1 MSDEKSYI
9 NFTPPDVDF
18 PEFMEDALEEI
29 GLEFSMMLNRATDGT
44 AEWSIQLNKKR
55 YAQGVPLTEV
65 LRLMND
71 VGEQLVQLAKE
82 QEGELDG
89 A

>member
-1 MSDEKSYI
+1 
-9 NFTPPDVDF
+9 
-18 PEFMEDALEEI
+18 
-29 GLEFSMMLNRATDGT
+29 MLNRATDGT